1 MCNITI
7 NGITLETGDVEWFI
21 DEDLGVFIRIMV
33 IDACE
38 DHQVKMEAFG
48 TELFIDKVIKLNGH
62 EYELDNEECLDWWV
76 DGEYVGEVPVDV
88 LKSLCERAYHI
99 KSK

>member
-1 MCNITI
+1 MCDITI

-21 DEDLGVFIRIMV
+21 DEDLEVFVRIEV

-38 DHQVKMEAFG
+38 DHQVKMEVFG
-48 TELFIDKVIKLNGH
+48 TELFVDKVIKLNGK
-62 EYELDNEECLDWWV
+62 EYELDNEENLDWWI
-76 DGEYVGEVPVDV
+76 DGRYMGEVSTDV